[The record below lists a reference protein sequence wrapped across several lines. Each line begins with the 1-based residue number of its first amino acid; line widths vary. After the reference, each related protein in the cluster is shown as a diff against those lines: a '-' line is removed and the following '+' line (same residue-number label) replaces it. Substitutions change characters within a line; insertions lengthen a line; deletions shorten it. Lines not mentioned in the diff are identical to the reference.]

1 MASNQEIFAHIVTE
15 HLAAEGVLTWQG
27 GEGPQVVGP
36 QLGGLT
42 LGRNLKRCTF
52 SNSGH
57 LKQIPFIVDSN
68 GL

>member
-42 LGRNLKRCTF
+42 LGRNLKRGAHSQTP
-52 SNSGH
+52 G
-57 LKQIPFIVDSN
+57 I
-68 GL
+68 